1 MRWLLLIALAG
12 CPGAGGQKSTA
23 VGGATRGLGEIEFT
37 EQESA
42 EDLEGVNRSY
52 DNQTADTVLNAGS
65 GAPLDRD
72 KIRQVVRRNA
82 HRIQECYDKHPG
94 KAGVVRVQFTIDP
107 EGKVSEATARGIHR
121 DIEGCLETTFRQFL
135 FPAPPSN
142 VQVTYPFAFAA
153 RGGA

>member
-1 MRWLLLIALAG
+1 MRFVLLILLAG
-12 CPGAGGQKSTA
+12 CPGAGKSTTPMT
-23 VGGATRGLGEIEFT
+23 GGTRGLGEIEFT
-37 EQESA
+37 ELESA
-42 EDLEGVNRSY
+42 EDLEGANRSY
-52 DNQTADTVLNAGS
+52 DQNNDTVLNVGS

-82 HRIQECYDKHPG
+82 HRIQGCYDKHPG

-135 FPAPPSN
+135 FPPPPSN